1 MTITITI
8 TILSPLPI
16 FLKYFLLFIVT
27 IIAEIDRFPKYITEW
42 TQTKKLQ

>member
-16 FLKYFLLFIVT
+16 FLKYFFFFFFT